1 MEALLKLLG
10 LVDESK
16 KAEAQQ
22 LHDAVKAMIDGL
34 DAKVNEQERLKLDA
48 IATRDAIK
56 SQLKNISTGLGVDAE
71 NVVEAIE
78 AIKSSKGGGNS
89 EIKDKEIE
97 QLKREISELTAKI
110 EISSKESGQKILAMA
125 LKNDIATVLPTY
137 KPKASGIQYIIDA
150 IEKQAHFEDGKVVFK
165 NPDGTTLRIG
175 GKDATVEDMVAKMQQ
190 AEKEKNESM
199 FFNIEVQA
207 SGAGGAGGGRVT
219 KDLVL

>member
-22 LHDAVKAMIDGL
+22 LHDAVKAIIDGL

-56 SQLKNISTGLGVDAE
+56 SQLKSISTGLGVEAE
-71 NVVEAIE
+71 NVIEAIE
-78 AIKSSKGGGNS
+78 AIKSSKGGNN

-97 QLKREISELTAKI
+97 QLKREISELTGRL
-110 EISSKESGQKILAMA
+110 ENTTKESTQKILAMA
-125 LKNDIATVLPTY
+125 LKNDIATVLPAY
-137 KPKASGIQYIIDA
+137 KPKAGGVQYIIDA

-165 NPDGTTLRIG
+165 NTDGTTLRIG
-175 GKDATVEDMVAKMQQ
+175 GKDATVEDMVKQMQ
-190 AEKEKNESM
+190 EKEKATNESM
-199 FFNIEVQA
+199 FFNIEVQQ
-207 SGAGGAGGGRVT
+207 SGATGAGGGKVT

>member
-22 LHDAVKAMIDGL
+22 LHDAVKAIIDGL
-34 DAKVNEQERLKLDA
+34 DAKVNEQEKLKLDA

-78 AIKSSKGGGNS
+78 AIKSSKGGANN
-89 EIKDKEIE
+89 EVKDKEIE
-97 QLKREISELTAKI
+97 QLKREISELTAQL
-110 EISSKESGQKILAMA
+110 ETTSKESGQKILAMA
-125 LKNDIATVLPTY
+125 LKNDIATVLPAY

-165 NPDGTTLRIG
+165 NSDGTTLRIG

-190 AEKEKNESM
+190 AEKDKNESM
-199 FFNIEVQA
+199 FFNIDVQS
-207 SGAGGAGGGRVT
+207 SGAGGGGGGTVT

>member
-34 DAKVNEQERLKLDA
+34 DTKVNEQERLKLDA

-78 AIKSSKGGGNS
+78 AIKSSKGGNN

-97 QLKREISELTAKI
+97 QLKREISELTAKL
-110 EISSKESGQKILAMA
+110 EVTSKESGQKILAMA

-165 NPDGTTLRIG
+165 NNDGTTLRIG

-199 FFNIEVQA
+199 FFNIEVQQ
-207 SGAGGAGGGRVT
+207 SGAGGQGGGRVT

>member
-10 LVDESK
+10 LVEESK

-22 LHDAVKAMIDGL
+22 LHDAVKTVIDGL

-56 SQLKNISTGLGVDAE
+56 SQLKNISTGLGVEAE
-71 NVVEAIE
+71 NVIDAIE
-78 AIKSSKGGGNS
+78 AIKSSKGGNN

-97 QLKREISELTAKI
+97 QLKREISELTGRL
-110 EISSKESGQKILAMA
+110 ENTTKESTQKILAMA
-125 LKNDIATVLPTY
+125 LKNDIATVLPAY
-137 KPKASGIQYIIDA
+137 KPKASGVQYIIDA
-150 IEKQAHFEDGKVVFK
+150 IEKQAHIEDGKVVFK
-165 NPDGTTLRIG
+165 NADGTTLRIG
-175 GKDATVEDMVAKMQQ
+175 GKDATVEDMVKQMQ
-190 AEKEKNESM
+190 EKEKATNESM

-207 SGAGGAGGGRVT
+207 SGASGAGGGKVT